1 MCRRLRAL
9 SLFLSLLLLAAFDA
23 VLGPARAGERSI
35 VLASTTST
43 ENSGLL
49 GRILPLFE
57 AASGIRVKVVAVG
70 TGQALKLAERG
81 DADVLLI
88 HHRPSE
94 DAFVAAGFGLE
105 RRDVMVNDFV
115 LVGPATDPA
124 GVRGGR
130 DVVAA
135 LRAIAAA
142 RATFVSRGDE
152 SGTHRLEQELWQKA
166 GIDPGRAGPWYR
178 EAGSGMGA
186 TLNIAAGLDAY
197 TLADRASWAGFAN
210 KRTLAVLVEG
220 DPALSNPYGVI
231 LVNPARHPDVR
242 IDEARAFVDWL
253 TGPEGQAAIAAFT
266 VDGQQLFVPAAPTA
280 PQHGGSRRAGGAAG
294 RPPVARRGRVR
305 TAASSRPTPSAGTN
319 RKLLT

>member
-105 RRDVMVNDFV
+105 RRDVMANDYV
-115 LVGPATDPA
+115 LVGPAADPA
-124 GVRGGR
+124 GVRGER

-135 LRAIAAA
+135 LRAIATA
-142 RATFVSRGDE
+142 RAIFVSRGDD
-152 SGTHRLEQELWQKA
+152 SGTHKLEQELWQKA
-166 GIDPGRAGPWYR
+166 GIEPRRAGSWYR

-186 TLNIAAGLDAY
+186 TLNTAAGLDAY
-197 TLADRASWAGFAN
+197 TLADRASWATFAN
-210 KRTLAVLVEG
+210 KRTLAVMVEG

-231 LVNPARHPDVR
+231 LVNPARHPHVR
-242 IDEARAFVDWL
+242 FAEARAFVDWL

-266 VDGQQLFVPAAPTA
+266 VAGQRLFLPTA
-280 PQHGGSRRAGGAAG
+280 SAASRGGS
-294 RPPVARRGRVR
+294 
-305 TAASSRPTPSAGTN
+305 
-319 RKLLT
+319 